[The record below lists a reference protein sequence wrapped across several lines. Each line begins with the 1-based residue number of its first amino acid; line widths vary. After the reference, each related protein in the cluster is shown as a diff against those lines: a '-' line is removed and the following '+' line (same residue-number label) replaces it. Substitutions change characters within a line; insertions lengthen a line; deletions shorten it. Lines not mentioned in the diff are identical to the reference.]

1 MAFNTANL
9 GQPITK
15 KLVTGRLFAQL
26 TQPVVDTF
34 FRDYGNVVD
43 HKLDQK
49 VTRKEHMK
57 SSGGLRRVD
66 VSLASSMA
74 PMYEFTLDELTPDLE
89 ALRQVGTQNA
99 DVVQAGA
106 AIVNEQLCNANS
118 QQGRVF
124 FTAQSFISAWT
135 VKVGATVCVDGTG
148 TGVGDFSVDAGTGAI
163 TILNASVNIPNESTV
178 TISYTSGAVTQHSFN
193 TYNALIATGNIKFV
207 EYDQFSGIPR
217 TITTF
222 VGQLYV
228 TSWGDNKGDY
238 NQPVLT
244 VIPLNNPTVL
254 TRAD

>member
-26 TQPVVDTF
+26 TSPTADAF
-34 FRDYGNVVD
+34 WRDLGNIVD

-57 SSGGLRRVD
+57 ASGGLRRVD

-89 ALRQVGTQNA
+89 SLRQVGTQNA

-106 AIVNEQLCNANS
+106 GIVNEALAAS
-118 QQGRVF
+118 SVQGRVY
-124 FTAQSFISAWT
+124 FTAQSMISAWT

-148 TGVGDFSVDAGTGAI
+148 TGVGDYSVDAGSGAI
-163 TILNASVNIPNESTV
+163 TILNGSVNIPNASAV

-193 TYNALIATGNIKFV
+193 TYNALIAQGNIKFV
-207 EYDQFSGIPR
+207 EYDQFSNVPR
-217 TITTF
+217 TVTTF

-228 TSWGDNKGDY
+228 TNWGDNKGDY